1 MTKFRILHSIDGP
14 IDDLTVGQICETS
27 GISRQA
33 FYSHFKSKYD
43 VPYWLFDLANDLYV
57 SKIGRELSWEE
68 GYREAFAFIHDE
80 REHLMHCFA
89 ENPLDHEVEPYLEKQ
104 RKELVAT
111 LTDYKRRTVGDELM
125 FYVDFLIYKGNE
137 LVVDWC
143 RSGVPPEPGAVLR
156 TLHELRAPQAV
167 RNPQATHRLPR
178 TEPLG
183 RQTAPRPHA
192 SAPIEGEEPSR
203 ALAALAGTRGRPAAQ
218 AATRTSPLLH
228 VPTP

>member
-1 MTKFRILHSIDGP
+1 MSHGYIFLPKGTMTKFRILHSIDGP

-125 FYVDFLIYKGNE
+125 FYVDFLVYKGNE

-143 RSGVPPEPGAVLR
+143 RGGVPPSPEQLYER
-156 TLHELRAPQAV
+156 FTNCAPHKLYEILKQPTV
-167 RNPQATHRLPR
+167 
-178 TEPLG
+178 
-183 RQTAPRPHA
+183 
-192 SAPIEGEEPSR
+192 SR
-203 ALAALAGTRGRPAAQ
+203 EQSR
-218 AATRTSPLLH
+218 
-228 VPTP
+228 

>member
-89 ENPLDHEVEPYLEKQ
+89 ENPQDHEVEPYLEKQ

-125 FYVDFLIYKGNE
+125 FYVDFLVYKGNE
-137 LVVDWC
+137 HVVDWC
-143 RSGVPPEPGAVLR
+143 RGGVPPSPEQFYER
-156 TLHELRAPQAV
+156 FTNCAPHKLYEILKQPTV
-167 RNPQATHRLPR
+167 
-178 TEPLG
+178 
-183 RQTAPRPHA
+183 
-192 SAPIEGEEPSR
+192 SR
-203 ALAALAGTRGRPAAQ
+203 EQSR
-218 AATRTSPLLH
+218 
-228 VPTP
+228 